1 MAMSKTRKIILITV
15 GILFVVIVAAIIGIA
30 AWVSSINKPD
40 VPDNSVL
47 VLKVSGSMPDYAPD
61 DPLAKIFGIEPS
73 QSFSSLLTQLR
84 KARVDKRIGAIFLD
98 IDMPQLGWGKADELR
113 DAIKEFRTSGKP
125 IYAFMEIG
133 QNKDYYIAS
142 ACEKVF
148 LPPSGD
154 IYINGF
160 AAEAM
165 FYRGS
170 LDKLGVE
177 PEVIQIG
184 KYKSAPEQYT
194 RKTMS
199 DAQREVM
206 NAVLDDYFNR
216 FISAIAESRKK
227 SPDDVKAII
236 DNAPYHGTEAVQ
248 QGLIDGALYRDQVYD
263 ELKNRLGYKSNDK
276 IRTVSTKD
284 YRDVPS
290 DSLGLNNGEKVAV
303 IYASGAINIGK
314 SSRGGFGGEMIGSDT
329 LVKAITDAAED
340 SSIKAIVLRVD
351 SPGGS
356 ALASDL
362 MWHALENAKA
372 KKPLVVSMA
381 DVAASGGYYISCN
394 ANKIVAEP
402 STVTGSIGVF
412 MGKPVVKGLY
422 DWLGVTNE
430 YVMRGKNAGIFRETE
445 KWTDDE
451 RAKMQDQANKI
462 YYDDFVPKV
471 ASGRKKSA
479 EDVNSI
485 GQGHVWTGAQ
495 AKQNGLI
502 DEFGGLEKAIE
513 IAKGLANLPADKE
526 VKRVVFPAPRT
537 FLQEWLGSNDDDSTF
552 AQTKQE
558 ETLLKAMPEDAR
570 KAVRFAKILDQM
582 QDGKAML
589 MMPFELEIK

>member
-1 MAMSKTRKIILITV
+1 MSKTRKIILITL
-15 GILFVVIVAAIIGIA
+15 GIIFAVVVAAIIGLA
-30 AWVSSINKPD
+30 AWISSTGKPNI
-40 VPDNSVL
+40 PDNSVL
-47 VLKVSGSMPDYAPD
+47 VLKVTGSMPDYTPD
-61 DPLAKIFGIEPS
+61 DPMAKIFGMQPS
-73 QSFSSLLTQLR
+73 QSFSNLLTQLR
-84 KARVDKRIGAIFLD
+84 KAKVDKRIGAILLD
-98 IDMPQLGWGKADELR
+98 VDLPQMGWGKADELR
-113 DAIKEFRTSGKP
+113 DAIAEFRTSGKP

-154 IYINGF
+154 IYVNGF

-170 LDKLGVE
+170 LDKLGIE

-199 DAQREVM
+199 DAQREVL
-206 NAVLDDYFNR
+206 NAVLDDYYAR
-216 FISAIAESRKK
+216 FINGIAQSRKK
-227 SPDDVKAII
+227 SPDDVRAII
-236 DNAPYHGTEAVQ
+236 DNAPYHGTEAQ
-248 QGLIDGALYRDQVYD
+248 QIGLTDGAFYRDQVYD
-263 ELKNRLGYKSNDK
+263 ELKNRLGYKTDDK
-276 IRTVSTKD
+276 IRLVSGEN
-284 YRDVPS
+284 YRDVSS
-290 DSLGLNNGEKVAV
+290 DSLGLNNGERIAV
-303 IYASGAINIGK
+303 IYASGAINVGK
-314 SSRGGFGGEMIGSDT
+314 SSRGGLSSEMIGSDT
-329 LVKAITDAAED
+329 LIKAVTDAAED
-340 SSIKAIVLRVD
+340 SSVKAIVLRVD

-372 KKPLVVSMA
+372 KKPLVVSMG

-422 DWLGVTNE
+422 DWLGVSNE

-445 KWTDDE
+445 KWTPEE

-471 ASGRKKSA
+471 AKGRNKSA

-502 DEFGGLEKAIE
+502 DEFGGLEKAIS
-513 IAKGLANLPADKE
+513 IAKDLAKLPADKD
-526 VKRVVFPAPRT
+526 VKRVVFPAPRS
-537 FLQEWLGSNDDDSTF
+537 FLQNWLGGDDDDSTF
-552 AQTKQE
+552 AQDKQE
-558 ETLLKAMPEDAR
+558 EALLEAMPADAQ
-570 KAVRFAKILDQM
+570 KAFRFAKILDQM
-582 QDGKAML
+582 KDGKAML
-589 MMPFELEIK
+589 MLPYELEIK